1 MGQPASKKRSWI
13 LCKDQPSAI
22 KPMASEP
29 ATVAESS
36 ESNEVELLDMDQDID
51 DSSLDIS
58 EDGGDIKGITFWTKQ
73 ITNPSNWR

>member
-1 MGQPASKKRSWI
+1 
-13 LCKDQPSAI
+13 
-22 KPMASEP
+22 MASEP

-58 EDGGDIKGITFWTKQ
+58 EDGGDIKGITF
-73 ITNPSNWR
+73 